1 VAPQLIK
8 RDRRDSAVRRARII
22 DEAIGIIG
30 QRGYHGF
37 TVHGLAARCDL
48 SNAGLLYYF
57 PSKEQLF
64 DAVLKELEH
73 RKNQA
78 LAALIAAVARKE
90 GDLSSLTAYI
100 DLLRAMAIRGSGNP
114 ELVRFYAVL
123 QIESL
128 DETHPAHRSFQK
140 RELAALDLFTRL
152 LAPHVKE
159 PRSAARQLL
168 ALMDG
173 LRLQW
178 LRSGQSFDAV
188 SEWIRA
194 VAALVPAVTRLREE
208 QTFGFSFVQAVSS
221 RSV

>member
-1 VAPQLIK
+1 LSGASA
-8 RDRRDSAVRRARII
+8 RADS
-22 DEAIGIIG
+22 
-30 QRGYHGF
+30 
-37 TVHGLAARCDL
+37 
-48 SNAGLLYYF
+48 
-57 PSKEQLF
+57 
-64 DAVLKELEH
+64 
-73 RKNQA
+73 
-78 LAALIAAVARKE
+78 
-90 GDLSSLTAYI
+90 
-100 DLLRAMAIRGSGNP
+100 NP

-123 QIESL
+123 QAESL
-128 DETHPAHRSFQK
+128 DKEHPAHDSFRT
-140 RELAALDLFTRL
+140 RESAVLELFSRL
-152 LAPHVKE
+152 IGPYVKE
-159 PRSAARQLL
+159 PLSTARQLL